1 MDALTPFMS
10 AAGLSWASG
19 LRLYATLALAGLAH
33 SLGWVQ
39 LPSALAVLANP
50 WVIGGTG
57 VLAALEFG
65 VDKIPGLDSL
75 WDSVH
80 TFLKIPAGIALA
92 AGSAYGLGEHW
103 VLLAGL
109 LGGSLAASTAVAKS
123 STRLLVNT
131 SPEPFTN
138 WGTSLAEDSLWALSM
153 AWMLANPA
161 TFVVVL
167 LVLIA
172 LTIYL
177 LMWVRRALQRV
188 GKAFSSV
195 FNQFSS
201 KV

>member
-1 MDALTPFMS
+1 MDALTPLIS

-19 LRLYATLALAGLAH
+19 LRLYATLALAGAAH
-33 SLGWVQ
+33 TLGWVQ
-39 LPSALAVLANP
+39 LPSALAVLGNP
-50 WVIGGTG
+50 WVMGGTSA
-57 VLAALEFG
+57 LAAIEFA

-138 WGTSLAEDSLWALSM
+138 WGTSLAEDGLWALSM

-161 TFVVVL
+161 TFALVL
-167 LVLIA
+167 LILIT
-172 LTIYL
+172 LTIYFL
-177 LMWVRRALQRV
+177 IWVRRALQRV

-195 FNQFSS
+195 FNRFS
-201 KV
+201 

>member
-1 MDALTPFMS
+1 MEALTPFIS

-33 SLGWVQ
+33 SFGWIQ

-57 VLAALEFG
+57 ALAALEFG

-109 LGGSLAASTAVAKS
+109 FGGGLAASTAVAKS

-131 SPEPFTN
+131 SPEPLSN

-161 TFVVVL
+161 TFALVFVVL
-167 LVLIA
+167 VA
-172 LTIYL
+172 LTFYFLI
-177 LMWVRRALQRV
+177 WVRRALHRV
-188 GKAFSSV
+188 GKALSNVFDRFS
-195 FNQFSS
+195 
-201 KV
+201 